1 MLVGPLRQYVGRH
14 GSPDIKK
21 STEAASSDDE
31 PVSPG
36 NPSHNRRPQVCP
48 GGLAWLLRRSVTFA
62 VVVTE
67 SLGQNAVH
75 DCAGNVGKSKV
86 AAGIVVSETLVI
98 EP

>member
-36 NPSHNRRPQVCP
+36 NPSHNRRPEV
-48 GGLAWLLRRSVTFA
+48 
-62 VVVTE
+62 
-67 SLGQNAVH
+67 LGQNAVH
-75 DCAGNVGKSKV
+75 DCARNIGKSKV
-86 AAGIVVSETLVI
+86 AAGIVISEALVI